1 MLFTALPIAPS
12 VFTRKLPVP
21 TEAPLTPPLTV
32 LPTLLAKLK
41 KLCDPAFKKL
51 AKSTEPPCVQKMV
64 LIIFGI
70 LLIKAEVIAEMIIMP
85 IVSMIF

>member
-21 TEAPLTPPLTV
+21 TEAPLTPPLTA

-41 KLCDPAFKKL
+41 KTLRPSF
-51 AKSTEPPCVQKMV
+51 
-64 LIIFGI
+64 
-70 LLIKAEVIAEMIIMP
+70 
-85 IVSMIF
+85 